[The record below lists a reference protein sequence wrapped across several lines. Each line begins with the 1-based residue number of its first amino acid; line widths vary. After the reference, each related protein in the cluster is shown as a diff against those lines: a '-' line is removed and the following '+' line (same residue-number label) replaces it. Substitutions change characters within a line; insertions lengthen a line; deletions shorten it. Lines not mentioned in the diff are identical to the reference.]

1 MGKVVRRDTG
11 KYNLFMNTTDNDPF
25 AYRSQGGQFEVGSD
39 ETDTMSAFIKV
50 DDQLMCITRKNIR
63 TVLMADT
70 IDPQRTNPNIDHNV
84 QHVLPYGSD
93 NEFVGRTF
101 QQASLLF
108 KEHALPKSI
117 DCIKGVSISFSF
129 LKELTALEKLKNEYA
144 AEERNITSTVPL
156 QGSNPQIPGLPNLEQ
171 RVKSFIMTADM
182 AKGLILD
189 LVILFYSDVK
199 PQKNDLLWEDKF
211 LQKIAAVTNQQDFV
225 NFITNFKQYTQTLR
239 ELSNWCRHPHDQKYS
254 ISIENY
260 KLSPENIL
268 DVPSISFSS
277 GTCTLP
283 KMRVA
288 AFIDSTTFNLLTIF
302 ELLTAYLCNLHAE
315 PFAGDKRV
323 VVSVPADKRKGSEK
337 HVGFQYQILWTK

>member
-1 MGKVVRRDTG
+1 M
-11 KYNLFMNTTDNDPF
+11 
-25 AYRSQGGQFEVGSD
+25 
-39 ETDTMSAFIKV
+39 
-50 DDQLMCITRKNIR
+50 
-63 TVLMADT
+63 
-70 IDPQRTNPNIDHNV
+70 
-84 QHVLPYGSD
+84 
-93 NEFVGRTF
+93 
-101 QQASLLF
+101 
-108 KEHALPKSI
+108 
-117 DCIKGVSISFSF
+117 
-129 LKELTALEKLKNEYA
+129 
-144 AEERNITSTVPL
+144 
-156 QGSNPQIPGLPNLEQ
+156 
-171 RVKSFIMTADM
+171 
-182 AKGLILD
+182 
-189 LVILFYSDVK
+189 
-199 PQKNDLLWEDKF
+199 LWEDKF

-315 PFAGDKRV
+315 PFAADKRV

-337 HVGFQYQILWTK
+337 HVGFQYQIL